1 LKKKPVQKR
10 GEALDDMIQE
20 NLEKNSFDFRELSAQ
35 MDRKVIQSILDHH
48 QGNAKKAAD
57 QMNVSEFGLR
67 KKMCRLG
74 ISARKS

>member
-1 LKKKPVQKR
+1 
-10 GEALDDMIQE
+10 
-20 NLEKNSFDFRELSAQ
+20 